1 MLHRAVYAR
10 VMKCYC
16 DGVGIPLTVSTTI
29 DVPAGSGL
37 GASSALVVA
46 LIEAFRS
53 ALQLP
58 LGEYDVARLA
68 FQIERVDLSASR
80 EGVRISTPPRSAKF
94 ALLSGKIRQ
103 AAEIL
108 GHS

>member
-1 MLHRAVYAR
+1 
-10 VMKCYC
+10 MKCYC

-46 LIEAFRS
+46 LIEAFRIT
-53 ALQLP
+53 LQLL

-68 FQIERVDLSASR
+68 FQIERVDLGLA
-80 EGVRISTPPRSAKF
+80 G
-94 ALLSGKIRQ
+94 GRQ
-103 AAEIL
+103 DQYAAAF
-108 GHS
+108 GAAQR